1 MAGIGF
7 ALRRLSR
14 HDTLTAGLL
23 SHAHAA
29 AVSAGPW
36 LFTVV
41 ALGGVE
47 MFGRGLLPREELAR
61 FSTVIIYNFAFSLV
75 LAGPIVLVVT
85 RHLADKIYAKDVEDA
100 AGMLLGALALLYG
113 VQALIAV
120 PFYGFVVDMP
130 AADRVLAIVG
140 FFVVGGIW
148 LASVFLSALKSFE
161 TISAAFGVGMAAAL
175 FLAIL
180 LTKFLG
186 ATGTLAGF
194 TVGLALVFYI
204 LVARIFAEYPYDVV
218 RPFAF
223 LRAFRSHWEFAV
235 IGLLYNAAIWV
246 DKWVM
251 WLSPGHKVIAGAM
264 VVHPA
269 YDGAM
274 FLAYLTIIPAM
285 TFFLVSLET
294 RFFEKYLQFYRDIAS
309 HATNAEIR
317 RSHEEIVGA
326 LREGFRN
333 IAVLQTVICYVA
345 ILVAPGLIGMARG
358 GLELVPIFRF
368 GVLGAL
374 FQSLLLFT
382 LVIISY
388 FDLRRVL
395 LAVTAV
401 FFFLNATLT
410 WVFIPLGVGYQ
421 GYGYFLATLLSFVF
435 AYAMAARRISRLP
448 YITFI
453 ANNPALR

>member
-1 MAGIGF
+1 MA
-7 ALRRLSR
+7 
-14 HDTLTAGLL
+14 
-23 SHAHAA
+23 
-29 AVSAGPW
+29 V
-36 LFTVV
+36 
-41 ALGGVE
+41 
-47 MFGRGLLPREELAR
+47 
-61 FSTVIIYNFAFSLV
+61 
-75 LAGPIVLVVT
+75 
-85 RHLADKIYAKDVEDA
+85 
-100 AGMLLGALALLYG
+100 
-113 VQALIAV
+113 
-120 PFYGFVVDMP
+120 
-130 AADRVLAIVG
+130 
-140 FFVVGGIW
+140 
-148 LASVFLSALKSFE
+148 
-161 TISAAFGVGMAAAL
+161 AL

-223 LRAFRSHWEFAV
+223 LRAFRSHWELAV
-235 IGLLYNAAIWV
+235 IGLLSNAAIWV

-264 VVHPA
+264 YVHPA

-274 FLAYLTIIPAM
+274 FLAYLTMIPAM
-285 TFFLVSLET
+285 TLFLVSVET
-294 RFFEKYLQFYRDIAS
+294 RFFENYLQFYRDIAS

-326 LREGFRN
+326 LTEGFRN

-395 LAVTAV
+395 LAATAV
-401 FFFLNATLT
+401 FFFLNGTLT
-410 WVFIPLGVGYQ
+410 WVFIPFGVGYQ

-448 YITFI
+448 YVTFV
-453 ANNPALR
+453 ANNPTLR